1 MKKWFLTVF
10 LVMTAFLLN
19 AQYSPITINPSGNVV
34 NTNATITFSNYSFFK
49 TNVYFGGNTYTTNH
63 AYDASGNLLDP
74 EANEYVTAS
83 FVRSILNNGQFLFG
97 TPNVTNNIGFTNYDG
112 TTNTIALL
120 FTATSPTNYTKQFS
134 NFVAGTYWASVIS
147 TNTFQSVSG
156 PYVNDIYVNL
166 DSDKAN
172 PNPGPTFT
180 MTPDI
185 YATYDRTNLILL
197 AGGAAQS
204 IVYHATNLYTWIQSS
219 PQYTSTNAAGFYIVR
234 RVKCNSFTI
243 GGGSANPVINVFGGS
258 NYITSVSFSTPV
270 VINANY
276 SGTFTGTHIGDGSAL
291 TNLNPANLIFN
302 ATTQTTAVLNF
313 NLNEIAITNN
323 ITFTSATGV
332 ASNGYA
338 KYIGA
343 TVFGTGITVAWP
355 QIWSPNNTN
364 LVVLTNG
371 IVAFKCFG
379 TNVFAAPYQP

>member
-1 MKKWFLTVF
+1 MRKWFLTVF

-34 NTNATITFSNYSFFK
+34 NTNANITF
-49 TNVYFGGNTYTTNH
+49 TNK
-63 AYDASGNLLDP
+63 
-74 EANEYVTAS
+74 
-83 FVRSILNNGQFLFG
+83 LFG
-97 TPNVTNNIGFTNYDG
+97 IFNGN
-112 TTNTIALL
+112 
-120 FTATSPTNYTKQFS
+120 
-134 NFVAGTYWASVIS
+134 
-147 TNTFQSVSG
+147 
-156 PYVNDIYVNL
+156 
-166 DSDKAN
+166 
-172 PNPGPTFT
+172 
-180 MTPDI
+180 
-185 YATYDRTNLILL
+185 
-197 AGGAAQS
+197 
-204 IVYHATNLYTWIQSS
+204 
-219 PQYTSTNAAGFYIVR
+219 
-234 RVKCNSFTI
+234 
-243 GGGSANPVINVFGGS
+243 
-258 NYITSVSFSTPV
+258 
-270 VINANY
+270 
-276 SGTFTGTHIGDGSAL
+276 GSAL